1 MLPPLTRTIY
11 GTYLLWKS
19 SEWSTQ
25 VRCTKSRMF
34 ALVLMEELIVPSK
47 LKLCLRERLINM
59 NEPPPKTGVS
69 VEDAGPEDDLTGL
82 LEIDIANQKSCFLI
96 PPGWQANTSLRVKTV
111 QAYLLLLSTPIK
123 QLKKRFLIV
132 ETI

>member
-1 MLPPLTRTIY
+1 MIIY
-11 GTYLLWKS
+11 GTYLLRTS

-34 ALVLMEELIVPSK
+34 ALVLMEELIVPNK
-47 LKLCLRERLINM
+47 LKLWFRERLINM
-59 NEPPPKTGVS
+59 NEPPHKTGVS
-69 VEDAGPEDDLTGL
+69 VEEAGPEDDLTGL
-82 LEIDIANQKSCFLI
+82 LDINIANMKSCFLI
-96 PPGWQANTSLRVKTV
+96 PPGWQANTSLGVKKV

-123 QLKKRFLIV
+123 KQKKRLLID